1 MILRSSISNSKVL
14 SISSWFLS
22 TKLKARWPCQ
32 TQSFIILE
40 SFISAMQALEILHGI
55 TENVLGL
62 DPLLLWSFSGY
73 PSSGCSV
80 IPHRC
85 EANCEICTH
94 NLTRIVDVIT
104 IYSSKISVIENFKH
118 ILGKGDE
125 TPSNSTKSEKS
136 DRKLFIFLS
145 VSLLICHVRPPSM
158 FSWSWGKILLSKYWC
173 RIPVLVMRLLPF
185 YH

>member
-125 TPSNSTKSEKS
+125 TPSNSTKSEREIES
-136 DRKLFIFLS
+136 CLFSCQWVCSS
-145 VSLLICHVRPPSM
+145 VC
-158 FSWSWGKILLSKYWC
+158 
-173 RIPVLVMRLLPF
+173 
-185 YH
+185 